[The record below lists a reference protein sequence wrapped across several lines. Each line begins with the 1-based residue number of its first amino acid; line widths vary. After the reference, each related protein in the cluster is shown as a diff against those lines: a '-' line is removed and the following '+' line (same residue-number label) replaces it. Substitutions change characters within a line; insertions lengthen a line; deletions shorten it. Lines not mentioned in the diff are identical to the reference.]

1 MRYRELTK
9 SWLTVYFPARQFF
22 FFAPDNLA
30 IRSQTSPYPLLPVI
44 EQTIRN
50 VAPAVAIDKITTMD
64 ALTANELSGPRA
76 AVAVSMLFAL
86 IAIVL
91 SAVGVY
97 GVVAYEV
104 RQRRRELAIR
114 AALGATRARIINEV
128 TRRSVAIGLL
138 GLATGIAMAVASARV
153 LRALLYELEPTDP
166 TTFALSAVT
175 LLAIVIAASYIPA
188 RRAAV
193 SDPAAVLRD

>member
-1 MRYRELTK
+1 VFVEPLH
-9 SWLTVYFPARQFF
+9 
-22 FFAPDNLA
+22 LA
-30 IRSQTSPYPLLPVI
+30 ILSRASPYPLLPAI
-44 EQTIRN
+44 EQTIRS

-64 ALTANELSGPRA
+64 ALTAKELSGPRA

-97 GVVAYEV
+97 AVVAYEV
-104 RQRRRELAIR
+104 RQRRRELAVR
-114 AALGATRARIINEV
+114 AALGATSARIINEV
-128 TRRSVAIGLL
+128 TRRSVASGLL
-138 GLATGIAMAVASARV
+138 GLATGIAMAVAGARA
-153 LRALLYELEPTDP
+153 LRKLLYELEPTNS